1 MSDRSTPSDPRATL
15 EMEIV
20 RRLALRSDAMVAE
33 LAEWVAIPTCSGHE
47 EGLARLRA
55 ILRARLAALGA
66 AIDEVAGDPRPAW
79 LVLPGQRADQA
90 PPPALR
96 AIAKGGVGR
105 PVLVT
110 GHLDTVHD
118 PAGAFDRLERV
129 SPTRATGPGAIDMK
143 GGLVIL
149 VHALEVLAELGV
161 QVAWTVLLN
170 SDEETGS
177 IHSQRAIR
185 AEARACAAAGGI
197 GLAMEPALP
206 DGTIVLERL
215 GSATFRIECEGRAA
229 HAGRDF
235 AQGVSAVNALAARIL
250 EASRLVDLEAGT
262 VVNIGPLEGAKATN
276 IVADR
281 ARAWGNARFR
291 DAAREDALRAGLA
304 ALATAPDAELPRTR
318 VDYESNRPAKP
329 RIAAVEAIAGEI
341 RAIGETLGEAV
352 GFGKSGGVSDGNLMQ
367 AEGLPTIDTMGPR
380 GGNLHR
386 TDEYID
392 LDSMTPRAAMLAIL
406 LSRQVAAPSRP

>member
-1 MSDRSTPSDPRATL
+1 MPDALSAIERDLGA
-15 EMEIV
+15 
-20 RRLALRSDAMVAE
+20 RLAARRPRMEAD
-33 LAEWVAIPTCSGHE
+33 LAEWVAIPTGSGHE
-47 EGLARLRA
+47 PGLTRFRA
-55 ILRARLAALGA
+55 LLRARLSALAGEIA
-66 AIDEVAGDPRPAW
+66 EFPGDPRPAW
-79 LVLPGQRADQA
+79 IVQPGQSADA
-90 PPPALR
+90 PPPVALR
-96 AIAKGGVGR
+96 ATLRGGSGR
-105 PVLVT
+105 AVLIT

-118 PAGAFDRLERV
+118 PHGAFQTLSRGADG
-129 SPTRATGPGAIDMK
+129 RAVGPGAIDMK

-149 VHALEVLAELGV
+149 VHALEVLAEAGIAP
-161 QVAWTVLLN
+161 AWTVLLN

-177 IHSQRAIR
+177 LHSQRVIR
-185 AEARACAAAGGI
+185 AEARACAARGGF
-197 GLAMEPALP
+197 GLAMEPSLP
-206 DGTIVLERL
+206 DGSLVLERL

-250 EASRLVDLEAGT
+250 DAAQLVDLDAGT

-291 DAAREDALRAGLA
+291 DAAREEVVKRGLLG
-304 ALATAPDAELPRTR
+304 LATAADAPLPRTR
-318 VDYESNRPAKP
+318 IEYESNRPAKP
-329 RIAAVEAIAGEI
+329 ETPVV
-341 RAIGETLGEAV
+341 RALAEEVRTIGEALGEKV

-367 AEGLPTIDTMGPR
+367 AEGLPTLDTMGPR

-392 LDSMTPRAAMLAIL
+392 LDSLVPRAATLAIL
-406 LSRQVAAPSRP
+406 LARSTSVP

>member
-1 MSDRSTPSDPRATL
+1 MADDATTC
-15 EMEIV
+15 EREIV
-20 RRLALRSDAMVAE
+20 RRLSDRQAAMEADLE
-33 LAEWVAIPTCSGHE
+33 AWVAIPTCSGHE

-55 ILRARLAALGA
+55 ILAARLGALGA
-66 AIDEVAGDPRPAW
+66 AVDLVEGDPRPAW
-79 LVLPGQRADQA
+79 LVLPGQRADA
-90 PPPALR
+90 PPPAALR
-96 AIAKGGVGR
+96 AIAKGGRGR

-110 GHLDTVHD
+110 GHIDTVHD
-118 PAGAFDRLERV
+118 PHGAFDRLER
-129 SPTRATGPGAIDMK
+129 SSATRATGPGAIDMK
-143 GGLVIL
+143 GGLVVL

-161 QVAWTVLLN
+161 PVAWTALVN

-177 IHSQRAIR
+177 LHSQRAIR

-197 GLAMEPALP
+197 GFAMEPALP

-262 VVNIGPLEGAKATN
+262 VVNVGPLEGAKATN

-291 DAAREDALRAGLA
+291 DAAREDALRAALA
-304 ALATAPDAELPRTR
+304 ALATAPDADLPRTR

-329 RIAAVEAIAGEI
+329 RLAAVEALAEEI
-341 RAIGETLGEAV
+341 RAIGAGVGEAV

-392 LDSMTPRAAMLAIL
+392 LDSMAPRAAMLAIL
-406 LSRQVAAPSRP
+406 LARQVAVP

>member
-1 MSDRSTPSDPRATL
+1 MNDRSAPSDPRATL
-15 EMEIV
+15 EEEIA
-20 RRLALRSDAMVAE
+20 RRLALRAAPMESE

-47 EGLARLRA
+47 EGLVRLRA
-55 ILRARLAALGA
+55 ILRARLTALGA
-66 AIDEVAGDPRPAW
+66 AIDEVAGDPRPDW
-79 LVLPGQRADQA
+79 LVMPGQRADQA

-96 AIAKGGVGR
+96 AVAAGGKGR
-105 PVLVT
+105 RVLVT

-129 SPTRATGPGAIDMK
+129 SATRATGPGAIDMK

-161 QVAWTVLLN
+161 PVDWTVLLN

-177 IHSQRAIR
+177 LHSQRAIR

-250 EASRLVDLEAGT
+250 EASRLVDLDAGT

-304 ALATAPDAELPRTR
+304 ALATAPDAALPRTR
-318 VDYESNRPAKP
+318 VDYEPNRPAKP
-329 RIAAVEAIAGEI
+329 RIAAVEAIAEEV
-341 RAIGETLGEAV
+341 RAIGAALGESV

-367 AEGLPTIDTMGPR
+367 AEGLATIDTMGPR

-386 TDEYID
+386 TDEYIE
-392 LDSMTPRAAMLAIL
+392 LDSMAPRAAMLAIL
-406 LSRQVAAPSRP
+406 LSRQVAVP

>member
-1 MSDRSTPSDPRATL
+1 
-15 EMEIV
+15 
-20 RRLALRSDAMVAE
+20 
-33 LAEWVAIPTCSGHE
+33 
-47 EGLARLRA
+47 GLARLRA
-55 ILRARLAALGA
+55 ILAARLGALGA
-66 AIDEVAGDPRPAW
+66 AVDLVEGDPRPAW
-79 LVLPGQRADQA
+79 LVLPGQRADA
-90 PPPALR
+90 PPPAALR
-96 AIAKGGVGR
+96 AIAKGGRGR

-110 GHLDTVHD
+110 GHIDTVHD
-118 PAGAFDRLERV
+118 PHGAFDRLER
-129 SPTRATGPGAIDMK
+129 SSATRATGPGAIDMK
-143 GGLVIL
+143 GGLVVL

-161 QVAWTVLLN
+161 PVAWTALVN

-177 IHSQRAIR
+177 LHSQRAIR

-262 VVNIGPLEGAKATN
+262 VVNVGPLEGAKATN

-291 DAAREDALRAGLA
+291 DAAREDALRAALA
-304 ALATAPDAELPRTR
+304 ALATAPDADLPRTR

-329 RIAAVEAIAGEI
+329 RLAAVEALAEEI
-341 RAIGETLGEAV
+341 RAIGAGVGEAV

-392 LDSMTPRAAMLAIL
+392 LDSMAPRAAMLAIL
-406 LSRQVAAPSRP
+406 LARQVAVP